1 MNLLAGI
8 YLHIPFCRQ
17 ACHYCDFHFSTNL
30 KLRSEMIKAMDK
42 EISLRRKYLNENIK
56 TFYLGGGTP
65 SILSESELEALFSS
79 IHDNFHFSPGAEITL
94 ETNPDDISDEKL
106 QFWKSMGINRLSI
119 GIQTFNDGLL
129 KYLNRIHTGKEAL
142 ESVEKARRHGFD
154 NLSIDLIYAL
164 PAEDHDIWKNDV
176 KTAITLLPEHI
187 SAYNLTIE
195 PKTVFGNWLQ
205 KGKIT
210 EMDEDYATKQ
220 YLHLCD
226 SLRSAG
232 YEHYEVSNYAL
243 PGFYSKHNT
252 SYWQGIPYIG
262 IGPGAHSYNGASRQS
277 NLSNNSLYIKELHN
291 EKIPAKYEELS
302 TEEQVHE
309 YLITGL
315 RASGGIDLQYL
326 KEKFN
331 YKLSSSGDKMI
342 DQLLERNLAELTGS
356 KFILNEKG
364 FLLADH
370 VALVLSI

>member
-1 MNLLAGI
+1 MAGI

-30 KLRSEMIKAMDK
+30 KLRGEMIIAMEK
-42 EISLRRKYLNENIK
+42 EISLRKKYHKEVIK

-65 SILSESELEALFSS
+65 SILSESELEVLFSS
-79 IHDNFHFSPGAEITL
+79 IHDNFHFSPEAEITL
-94 ETNPDDISDEKL
+94 ETNPDDITDEKL

-119 GIQTFNDGLL
+119 GIQTFNDDLL

-142 ESVEKARRHGFD
+142 KSVEKARKYGFD
-154 NLSIDLIYAL
+154 NLNIDLIYAL
-164 PAEDHDIWKNDV
+164 PADDHNLWKNDV
-176 KTAITLLPEHI
+176 KTAITLLPKHI

-195 PKTVFGNWLQ
+195 PKTVFGNWLK

-210 EMDEDYATKQ
+210 EMDEDYATEQ
-220 YLHLCD
+220 YLHLCN
-226 SLRSAG
+226 SLGSAG

-252 SYWQGIPYIG
+252 SYWKGIPYIG
-262 IGPGAHSYNGASRQS
+262 IGPGAHSYNGTSRQF
-277 NLSNNSLYIKELHN
+277 NISNNSNYIKELN
-291 EKIPAKYEELS
+291 NGKIPANYENLN

-315 RASGGIDLQYL
+315 RTSRGIDLQSL

-331 YKLSSSGDKMI
+331 YELSSSGKKMVE
-342 DQLLERNLAELTGS
+342 QLLERDLAQLVNNNL
-356 KFILNEKG
+356 ILNERG

-370 VALVLSI
+370 VALILSE